1 MRGSRKG
8 QNEEFDACGS
18 PAKAKTKNLM
28 LAGVPQVPRR
38 CGWRLRESRKSHG
51 DAVGVCGNP
60 ASLTEMRLAFAG
72 VPASLT
78 GNAVAFAGVPAKTS
92 GKRMS
97 LHIQLS
103 YMDDIR
109 RERMGTRQVNTRYTT
124 KPASCSSTR
133 LTMCVG
139 EMRVRQA
146 QSPRRQ
152 GFSPNVEQGRQSSVS
167 CMAFAGGTP

>member
-1 MRGSRKG
+1 
-8 QNEEFDACGS
+8 
-18 PAKAKTKNLM
+18 
-28 LAGVPQVPRR
+28 
-38 CGWRLRESRKSHG
+38 
-51 DAVGVCGNP
+51 
-60 ASLTEMRLAFAG
+60 MRLAFAG

-97 LHIQLS
+97 LYIQLS
-103 YMDDIR
+103 YMDDVR
-109 RERMGTRQVNTRYTT
+109 RESMGTRQVNTHYT

-146 QSPRRQ
+146 QSPRWQ
-152 GFSPNVEQGRQSSVS
+152 GFSPNVEQGRQSSAS

>member
-1 MRGSRKG
+1 MRLAFAGFPQVSRRCGWHLRESRKSHG
-8 QNEEFDACGS
+8 DAVGVCGS
-18 PAKAKTKNLM
+18 PASPTGNAVAF
-28 LAGVPQVPRR
+28 AGVPQVPRR

-51 DAVGVCGNP
+51 KCFGVCG
-60 ASLTEMRLAFAG
+60 S
-72 VPASLT
+72 
-78 GNAVAFAGVPAKTS
+78 PAKTS

-97 LHIQLS
+97 LYIQLS

-109 RERMGTRQVNTRYTT
+109 RESMGTRQVNTRYT

-146 QSPRRQ
+146 QSPRWQ
-152 GFSPNVEQGRQSSVS
+152 GFSPNVEQGRQSSAS
-167 CMAFAGGTP
+167 CIAFAGGTP

>member
-1 MRGSRKG
+1 MVSLDTPHTFCK
-8 QNEEFDACGS
+8 ACGVPAS
-18 PAKAKTKNLM
+18 PTEMRLAF
-28 LAGVPQVPRR
+28 AGVPQVPRR

-60 ASLTEMRLAFAG
+60 ASPTEMRLAFAG
-72 VPASLT
+72 IPQVPRRCGWRLRE
-78 GNAVAFAGVPAKTS
+78 FPQRTS

-97 LHIQLS
+97 LYIQLS

-109 RERMGTRQVNTRYTT
+109 RESMGTRQVNTRYT

-146 QSPRRQ
+146 QSPRWQ
-152 GFSPNVEQGRQSSVS
+152 DFSPNVEQGRQSRAS
-167 CMAFAGGTP
+167 CIAFAGGTP